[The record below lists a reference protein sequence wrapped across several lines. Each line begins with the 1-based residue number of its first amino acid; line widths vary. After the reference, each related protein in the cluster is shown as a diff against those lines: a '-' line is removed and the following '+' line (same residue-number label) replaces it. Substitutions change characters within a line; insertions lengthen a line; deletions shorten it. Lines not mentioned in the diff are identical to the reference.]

1 MDFQNNRYFHSCCG
15 RFHVK
20 VCSVFFKTPCKIL
33 VCYKDPHPSLDVIC
47 SWHHSGSHLFPEQ
60 LLYHGICHNFIRACE
75 AYLCRSGLSRRQELQ
90 RESSDPIHGL
100 LIFET
105 VMSVCLAAFCIYGI
119 LEAEGLAERF
129 HNSTFEF
136 RLDLD
141 AVLVG
146 QVFFIVFC
154 VWALRVVQRCY
165 QCIEGERAFA
175 RLFYPQ
181 TTAAKVKSRLIV
193 A

>member
-20 VCSVFFKTPCKIL
+20 NATKIL
-33 VCYKDPHPSLDVIC
+33 TLLSMLSALGTILGAIYFQSSYSTMAYATILYALVKLIFAGVAYQGVRNYNE
-47 SWHHSGSHLFPEQ
+47 SHLIP
-60 LLYHGICHNFIRACE
+60 YMG
-75 AYLCRSGLSRRQELQ
+75 Y
-90 RESSDPIHGL
+90 